1 MIAANQS
8 RAQGNTLVFWDCYRP
23 HNVQVRMFQAVPN
36 PNWVARP
43 RNYARSHEAG
53 RSVDV
58 TIAGIDMGTDFDDFT
73 PRGLAYATTDAPDPR
88 RSGQLSDGGQSRQ
101 RNPTLMDGGLAPMH
115 EDALQIPNRLVNES
129 ASARPQ
135 HG

>member
-1 MIAANQS
+1 VHESLAPGLRIAANQP

-23 HNVQVRMFQAVPN
+23 HDVQVRMFQAVPN

-58 TIAGIDMGTDFDDFT
+58 TIAGLDMGTDFDDFT
-73 PRGLAYATTDAPDPR
+73 ARGLAYATGGITA
-88 RSGQLSDGGQSRQ
+88 QQQASDG
-101 RNPTLMDGGLAPMH
+101 
-115 EDALQIPNRLVNES
+115 
-129 ASARPQ
+129 
-135 HG
+135 